1 MLDAGGRHY
10 LTKDSHMTP
19 SDVRRG
25 YPRLAEWR
33 AIRNAVDPMGIWVS
47 DQARRLRLLDD

>member
-10 LTKDSHMTP
+10 LAKDSHMTP
-19 SDVRRG
+19 ADVRRG
-25 YPRLAEWR
+25 YPRLAEWQ
-33 AIRNAVDPMGIWVS
+33 AIRRAVDPMGVWVS